1 VSPDAIS
8 MIGFIASLPL
18 LVKLIIGVNYAF
30 AGYMYIAPPII
41 IVADIE
47 QDAINIAP
55 VIVIDTEVF
64 YSNRFNEVLKVEY
77 GKYLQSAYYT
87 PIGRAL
93 LSLLADGWSLL
104 TGSTDNNF
112 LLKEVYDN
120 IDILVPPKII
130 IIGDLKFPYIRGL

>member
-1 VSPDAIS
+1 MYPDAIS

-18 LVKLIIGVNYAF
+18 LVKLIVGINYAF

-64 YSNRFNEVLKVEY
+64 YSDKFDNVLRIEY

-87 PIGRAL
+87 PIGRFII
-93 LSLLADGWSLL
+93 SLLADGWQMLFN
-104 TGSTDNNF
+104 TDNF
-112 LLKEVYDN
+112 LLKDVYDN
-120 IDILVPPKII
+120 IDILAPPKII
-130 IIGDLKFPYIRGL
+130 IIGDLKFPYIRGIL

>member
-1 VSPDAIS
+1 MYPDAIS

-18 LVKLIIGVNYAF
+18 LVKLIVGINYAF
-30 AGYMYIAPPII
+30 AGYMYIAPPVI

-64 YSNRFNEVLKVEY
+64 YSDKFDNVLRVEY

-87 PIGRAL
+87 PIGRFII
-93 LSLLADGWSLL
+93 SLLADGWQMLFN
-104 TGSTDNNF
+104 TDNF
-112 LLKEVYDN
+112 LLKDVYDN
-120 IDILVPPKII
+120 IDILAPPKII
-130 IIGDLKFPYIRGL
+130 IIGDLKFPYIRGIL